1 MPSALTLAVVAI
13 VAVVVGG
20 VIYALRRYMFDEI
33 IDVAGRV
40 ANERAVR
47 AEKELGVVKKQSEV
61 MVEQKDVE
69 DVAKS
74 LDRGEF

>member
-1 MPSALTLAVVAI
+1 MPSASTLAVVAI

-20 VIYALRRYMFDEI
+20 VIYALRRYMFDKI

-47 AEKELGVVKKQSEV
+47 AEKELGIVKKQSEV

>member
-1 MPSALTLAVVAI
+1 MPSASTLAVVAI
-13 VAVVVGG
+13 VTVVVGG

-47 AEKELGVVKKQSEV
+47 AEKELGIVKKQSEV